1 LDFSWLSQ
9 ITEPFLS
16 LLAELA
22 HSCIP
27 LPLLLF
33 IQRIY
38 QIEKQTRQTPLGRI
52 NGLMALR

>member
-16 LLAELA
+16 LLAEFA